1 MRQRFIQSFSTS
13 GTEHEAIDN
22 ELLGRPY
29 VAYIRDG
36 QYIDWDTLSP
46 TPPVPPEPD
55 YSQIPLTFEI
65 ISGGTIAWER
75 YGGASTD
82 SKTIQYKKNDGE
94 WTSITS
100 NTGNTKPY
108 VNVVPGDIVVFKGN
122 NNSYCYSP
130 AYNKFSGSATFKAY
144 GNILSL
150 IYGDNYQ
157 TETELPSG
165 NTVNT
170 LHNFDSLFW
179 KNSGITDAS
188 NIIMPQNTKNTCYH
202 RMFEDCTNLE
212 KAPTL
217 PASQLEPYA
226 YKYMFAN
233 CKKLSYVKC
242 LATNMTASDC
252 IANWLSSVASTG
264 TFVKHPNAVW
274 STGESGI
281 PKDWT
286 VVNADI

>member
-65 ISGGTIAWER
+65 ISGGTIVWER
-75 YGGASTD
+75 YAGSSDEAR
-82 SKTIQYKKNDGE
+82 TIQYRKNDGE

-100 NTGNTKPY
+100 NTGTSKPY
-108 VNVVPGDIVVFKGN
+108 VNVLPGDKLEFKGTN
-122 NNSYCYSP
+122 RTYHNGN
-130 AYNKFSGSATFKAY
+130 AYNRFVGSATFKAY

-150 IYGDNYQ
+150 IYGDNFLG
-157 TETELPSG
+157 ETELPSTATSQ
-165 NTVNT
+165 N
-170 LHNFDSLFW
+170 NFDSLFW
-179 KNSGITDAS
+179 TNTGITDAS
-188 NIIMPQNTKNTCYH
+188 NIIMPQNTKNSCYN
-202 RMFEDCTNLE
+202 RMFEDCSNLE

-217 PASQLEPYA
+217 PASQLEPFS

-252 IANWLSSVASTG
+252 TANWLSSVASTG
-264 TFVKHPNAVW
+264 TFVKHQNAVW

-281 PKDWT
+281 PKDWR